1 LAEGYKQ
8 ISYRTALRCVN
19 IVIASIVQKLAE
31 TAAQPHC
38 PSGYGIIAVCL
49 QLVCHAEQGML
60 MSDLRLLI
68 VADDPLVRAGLA
80 LLLAQQPGGTVV
92 GQMAGDADVLTGLRL
107 YQPDVVVWDFGWQS
121 PCSVPPTRP
130 EQGGVAT
137 ALEHLVDIRE
147 AGQAVVALL
156 SEATDA
162 GAVWTAGVRGLLLR
176 DVDVAT
182 LATALPAVAQ
192 ELVVL
197 DPALALAL
205 LPLRQ
210 PPPTAPTEVLTP
222 RELEVLQLLAEGLPN
237 KTIADR
243 LHISEH
249 TVKFHVN
256 AILGKL
262 GAQSR
267 TEAVVRATRLG
278 LLLL

>member
-1 LAEGYKQ
+1 M
-8 ISYRTALRCVN
+8 
-19 IVIASIVQKLAE
+19 
-31 TAAQPHC
+31 P
-38 PSGYGIIAVCL
+38 
-49 QLVCHAEQGML
+49 
-60 MSDLRLLI
+60 DLRLLI
-68 VADDPLVRAGLA
+68 VADDPLVRTGLA

-107 YQPDVVVWDFGWQS
+107 YHPDVIVWDFGWQS
-121 PCSVPPTRP
+121 PYSAPPRP
-130 EQGGVAT
+130 EQGGAAT
-137 ALEHLVDIRE
+137 ALEHVVDIRE
-147 AGQAVVALL
+147 AGQAVLALL
-156 SEATDA
+156 SEVTDA
-162 GAVWTAGVRGLLLR
+162 AAVWTAGVRGLRLR

-182 LATALPAVAQ
+182 LTTALPAVAQ
-192 ELVVL
+192 GLVVL

-210 PPPTAPTEVLTP
+210 PPPTAPVEMLTP

-243 LHISEH
+243 LHVSEH